1 MLRKITP
8 LVICKSPEEIDIMKR
23 SGAILAEL
31 LRELGR
37 FMKPGITTLDID
49 KFAEEFI
56 VGHGANPSFKG
67 LYGFPASACVSVNE
81 EVVHGIP
88 GNRKLVEGDV
98 VSIDVGAEV
107 EGFHCDS
114 AMTFPVGTV
123 SGEAL
128 KLMRTTEESLYR
140 GIEQARIG
148 MRIADISRAI
158 QSYAESQGFSI
169 IRALSG
175 HGVGRKLHEEPAIP
189 NFVIRGEPG
198 PVLADGMTLAIE
210 PMVNA
215 GGPDVKTLGD
225 NWTVVTCD
233 GSLSAHFE
241 HTVAVTREGP
251 VILTAL

>member
-1 MLRKITP
+1 LRKITP
-8 LVICKSPEEIDIMKR
+8 LVICKSPEEIDIMKK

-31 LRELGR
+31 LDELRG
-37 FMKPGITTLDID
+37 FIKPGITTSDID
-49 KFAEEFI
+49 AFAEEFI
-56 VGHGANPSFKG
+56 LSRGANPSFKG

-88 GNRKLVEGDV
+88 GNRKLVEGDI

-114 AMTFPVGTV
+114 AMTFPVGRV
-123 SGEAL
+123 SSEAM
-128 KLMRTTEESLYR
+128 KLIRTTEESLYR

-158 QSYAESQGFSI
+158 QSYAESRGFSI

-210 PMVNA
+210 PMVNV
-215 GGPDVKTLGD
+215 GGPDVKTLND

-241 HTVAVTREGP
+241 HSVAVTCEGP

>member
-1 MLRKITP
+1 MRKITP
-8 LVICKSPEEIDIMKR
+8 LVICKSPEEIGIMKR

-31 LRELGR
+31 LEELRG
-37 FMKPGITTLDID
+37 FIKPGITTSDID
-49 KFAEEFI
+49 AFAEEFI
-56 VGHGANPSFKG
+56 LSREANPSFKG

-88 GNRKLVEGDV
+88 GNRRLAEGDI

-107 EGFHCDS
+107 DGFHCDS
-114 AMTFPVGTV
+114 AMTFPVGRI
-123 SGEAL
+123 SSEATEL
-128 KLMRTTEESLYR
+128 LRTTEESLYR

-158 QSYAESQGFSI
+158 QSYAESRGFSI

-210 PMVNA
+210 PMVNV
-215 GGPDVKTLGD
+215 GGPDVKTLND

-241 HTVAVTREGP
+241 HSVAVTCEGP

>member
-49 KFAEEFI
+49 KFADEFI

-67 LYGFPASACVSVNE
+67 LYGFPSSACVSVNE

-158 QSYAESQGFSI
+158 QSYVESQGFSI

>member
-1 MLRKITP
+1 MRKITP
-8 LVICKSPEEIDIMKR
+8 LVICKSPEEIDIMKK

-31 LRELGR
+31 LDELRG
-37 FMKPGITTLDID
+37 FIKPGITTSDID
-49 KFAEEFI
+49 AFAEEFI
-56 VGHGANPSFKG
+56 LSRGANPSFKG

-88 GNRKLVEGDV
+88 GNRKLVEGDI

-114 AMTFPVGTV
+114 AMTFPVGRV
-123 SGEAL
+123 SSEAM
-128 KLMRTTEESLYR
+128 KLIRTTEESLYR

-158 QSYAESQGFSI
+158 QSYAESRGFSI

-210 PMVNA
+210 PMVNV
-215 GGPDVKTLGD
+215 GGPDVKTLND

-241 HTVAVTREGP
+241 HSVAVTCEGP

>member
-1 MLRKITP
+1 M
-8 LVICKSPEEIDIMKR
+8 VICKSPEEIDIMKK

-31 LRELGR
+31 LDELRG
-37 FMKPGITTLDID
+37 FIKPGITTSDID
-49 KFAEEFI
+49 AFAEEFI
-56 VGHGANPSFKG
+56 LSRGANPSFKG

-88 GNRKLVEGDV
+88 GNRKLVEGDI

-114 AMTFPVGTV
+114 AMTFPVGRV
-123 SGEAL
+123 SSEAM
-128 KLMRTTEESLYR
+128 KLIRTTEESLYR

-158 QSYAESQGFSI
+158 QSYAESRGFSI

-210 PMVNA
+210 PMVNV
-215 GGPDVKTLGD
+215 GGPDVKTLND

-241 HTVAVTREGP
+241 HSVAVTCEGP

>member
-37 FMKPGITTLDID
+37 FIKPGITTLDID

-67 LYGFPASACVSVNE
+67 LYGFPSSACVSVNE

>member
-1 MLRKITP
+1 MILRKITP
-8 LVICKSPEEIDIMKR
+8 LVICKSPEEIGIMKR

-31 LRELGR
+31 LEELRG
-37 FMKPGITTLDID
+37 FIKPGITTSDID
-49 KFAEEFI
+49 AFAEEFI
-56 VGHGANPSFKG
+56 LSREANPSFKG

-88 GNRKLVEGDV
+88 GNRRLAEGDI

-107 EGFHCDS
+107 DGFHCDS
-114 AMTFPVGTV
+114 AMTFPVGRI
-123 SGEAL
+123 SSEATEL
-128 KLMRTTEESLYR
+128 LRTTEESLYR

-158 QSYAESQGFSI
+158 QSYVESQGFSI
-169 IRALSG
+169 VKALSG

-215 GGPDVKTLGD
+215 LP
-225 NWTVVTCD
+225 
-233 GSLSAHFE
+233 
-241 HTVAVTREGP
+241 
-251 VILTAL
+251 

>member
-1 MLRKITP
+1 M
-8 LVICKSPEEIDIMKR
+8 VICKSPEEIDIMKR

-158 QSYAESQGFSI
+158 QSYVESQGFSI

>member
-37 FMKPGITTLDID
+37 FIKPGITTLDID